1 MFSTSNEARFPDDVC
16 PGDGPFFV
24 EEIVMAAYIVTFQPS
39 GRRCAGNAGESLMD
53 IVRRGGV
60 DLMAAC
66 GGHGTCGRCKVRI
79 ESAAAA
85 PWRIE
90 DRQPFMNALSGDEKR
105 LLSAYERSRGF
116 RLACRT
122 KLYGDAVVYVPY
134 ASTAGAQV
142 ILQAGQQ
149 REARLCPNVRFFEL
163 RMVPPSLHDFRSDFR
178 RIVDGLQDRYPELFA
193 GTEFTV
199 DIRLLQ
205 TLPQVVR
212 KEKWHVSVGVMAGQ
226 KIIFLGPVQSLMKY
240 YGVSI
245 DVGTTTLAAALVNL
259 SDGKTVASSSRM
271 NSQVRYGD
279 DVISRI
285 SYAGTQE
292 KGLEMLRAAVLRDI
306 NAMLTELAGK
316 AGIGRENIFEA
327 VLAGNTVMEHILLGI
342 CPEYIGKSPFAAAI
356 HEALDVPAREAGILM
371 APGGNLHFLPM
382 EAGFVGADN
391 VAVLIAGETYL
402 DSRMT
407 LTVDIGTNGEINFG
421 NDEKLY
427 STSCATGPALEG
439 AQLSFGMR
447 AAAGAVEHV
456 RIYSG
461 TYKAQ
466 CGIIG
471 STRARGICGS
481 GIIDAVA
488 EMVRAGILKKNGA
501 FAKERA
507 GSLVRK
513 GARGQWEY
521 VLVPAVETDIGI
533 DITITQQDVRAV
545 QLAKAALFAGA
556 ALLVA
561 RSGGRAVERIVLAG
575 AFGSFIDKRNARAIG
590 LLPDVADEAIEVV
603 GNAAGEGARLALVS
617 TVKRQEAVWVAKQVE
632 FVEAAAEPLFQK
644 YFLQGMDFCRMTIS
658 S

>member
-1 MFSTSNEARFPDDVC
+1 MV
-16 PGDGPFFV
+16 
-24 EEIVMAAYIVTFQPS
+24 AAYIVTFQPS
-39 GRRCAGNAGESLMD
+39 GRRCAGNIGDSLMD
-53 IVRRGGV
+53 IVRRSGV

-79 ESAAAA
+79 ESAAAV

-90 DRQPFMNALSGDEKR
+90 DRQPLMNELSGDEKKM
-105 LLSAYERSRGF
+105 LSPYERSRGF

-122 KLYGDAVVYVPY
+122 ELYGDAVVYVPY

-142 ILQAGQQ
+142 ILQAGQK

-163 RMVPPSLHDFRSDFR
+163 RLVPPSLHDFRSDFR
-178 RIVDGLQDRYPELFA
+178 RIADGLQDTYPEVFA
-193 GTEFTV
+193 GTELTA
-199 DIRLLQ
+199 DIGVLQ
-205 TLPQVVR
+205 TLPQAVR
-212 KEKWHVSVGVMAGQ
+212 HAKWQIAVGVLAKQ
-226 KIIFLGPVQSLMKY
+226 KILAVRPAQPLKKC
-240 YGVSI
+240 YGASI

-259 SDGKTVASSSRM
+259 EDGKTAARSSRM

-285 SYAGTQE
+285 SYAGTQT
-292 KGLEMLRAAVLRDI
+292 KGLELLRIAVIKDI
-306 NAMLTELAGK
+306 NDMLSELAEK
-316 AGIGRENIFEA
+316 ADIRQEDIFEV

-342 CPEYIGKSPFAAAI
+342 CPEYIGKSPFAAAV
-356 HEALDVPAREAGILM
+356 HEALDMRAEDVGIWM

-391 VAVLIAGETYL
+391 VAVLIAGESYL
-402 DSRMT
+402 SPRMT
-407 LTVDIGTNGEINFG
+407 LTVDIGTNGEIDFG

-456 RIYSG
+456 KIEAGGYR
-461 TYKAQ
+461 AQ

-471 STRARGICGS
+471 GGGARGICGS

-488 EMVRAGILKKNGA
+488 EMVRAGILKKSGA
-501 FAKERA
+501 FARNLPTP
-507 GSLVRK
+507 LVRK
-513 GARGQWEY
+513 GVRGQWEY
-521 VLVPAVETDIGI
+521 VLIPADETDIGI

-561 RSGGRAVERIVLAG
+561 KSGGRAVERIVLAG
-575 AFGSFIDKRNARAIG
+575 AFGSFIDKRNAKAIG
-590 LLPDVADEAIEVV
+590 LLPDVADEAIEVA

-617 TVKRQEAVWVAKQVE
+617 TVKRQEAVWVAKQTE

-644 YFLQGMDFCRMTIS
+644 YFLQGMDFCRMSINS
-658 S
+658 